1 MANESQVHHGTV
13 RGKLIELDDETGLP
27 AGQPVTIILRPQ
39 SPPHLPGDGIRH
51 SAGGW
56 ADDPAGLD
64 EYLAWNRKQRKA
76 SRQGTDA

>member
-1 MANESQVHHGTV
+1 M
-13 RGKLIELDDETGLP
+13 
-27 AGQPVTIILRPQ
+27 IILRPQ
-39 SPPHLPGDGIRH
+39 SQSPHLPGDGIRH

-76 SRQGTDA
+76 SRQDTDT